1 MILSNVEILQAIDNG
16 EIRIEP
22 LEDRDPGKKP
32 FNTTSI
38 DLRLGAQISIPKRAP
53 AAFDLRSE
61 GIAQFLAA
69 NSTHF
74 TISHNQPYC
83 LPPNQFVLGRTKE
96 KVSFPIAPSRQCYSA
111 RVEGRSSLAR
121 CGLLVHFTAPTIH
134 AGFDGTLT
142 LEMINLGPL
151 DFLLHLEMYICQL
164 IIEEVRGGPVE
175 APNQFKLQETPSG
188 TRSKS

>member
-1 MILSNVEILQAIDNG
+1 MRAIDKG

-38 DLRLGAQISIPKRAP
+38 DLRLGPQISIPKHAP
-53 AAFDLRSE
+53 VAFDLRSE

-83 LPPNQFVLGRTKE
+83 LPPHQFVLGRTKE
-96 KVSFPIAPSRQCYSA
+96 KVAFPIVSNRQCYSA

-121 CGLLVHFTAPTIH
+121 WCLLVHFTAPTIH
-134 AGFDGTLT
+134 SGFEGTLT
-142 LEMINLGPL
+142 LEMINLGPM
-151 DFLLHLEMYICQL
+151 DFLLHVDMHICQL
-164 IIEEVRGGPVE
+164 IIEEVCGLPAE
-175 APNQFKLQETPSG
+175 APNQFKLQATPSG
-188 TRSKS
+188 TASAS